1 MRILSI
7 VIINQQ
13 MKKTYF
19 ADKSFDSYIVTTNL
33 PNVICYQMTRTYLN
47 IEIRGVKRLF
57 QVGDQSLNSVY
68 VDRSK

>member
-7 VIINQQ
+7 VIINKQI
-13 MKKTYF
+13 KKNYF
-19 ADKSFDSYIVTTNL
+19 ADKSFDSYMVTTYL

-57 QVGDQSLNSVY
+57 KSATNL
-68 VDRSK
+68 